1 MIPELQIF
9 FLGHVLLGLFES
21 YSVTFQLK
29 QFLVIFDLLDLFMS
43 GNLLLFLFNQVVQ
56 LLKVIGSLLLVS
68 LFVDMRFE

>member
-9 FLGHVLLGLFES
+9 FLSHVLLGLFEPD
-21 YSVTFQLK
+21 SVTFQLK
-29 QFLVIFDLLDLFMS
+29 QFLVILDLLNLFMG